1 MDCDN
6 TQILSVRCDD
16 ASVYTAD
23 IYISAIHPLRT
34 LEQLGNTSMLRPA
47 YKRRIQEARQT
58 IGCFTVYLHFK
69 KDRLPYMNHNFYA
82 YNQDTPW
89 DCEHYTSETWPK
101 GFLYMHFCHESS
113 PRYAQTGIIISY
125 MQMEDV
131 VQWRGAR
138 VGHRGEAYEAF
149 KREHA
154 EKLLESLDQHL
165 PGTKACVEVYYTSTP
180 LTYEDYTGTEQGGMY
195 GIAKDINAAMGGRV
209 SHKTKIPNLLFAGQN
224 VNSHGILGTLVGS
237 LVTCGEIV
245 GSDKLEQDLNLNNNT
260 NGK

>member
-1 MDCDN
+1 
-6 TQILSVRCDD
+6 
-16 ASVYTAD
+16 
-23 IYISAIHPLRT
+23 
-34 LEQLGNTSMLRPA
+34 
-47 YKRRIQEARQT
+47 
-58 IGCFTVYLHFK
+58 
-69 KDRLPYMNHNFYA
+69 
-82 YNQDTPW
+82 
-89 DCEHYTSETWPK
+89 
-101 GFLYMHFCHESS
+101 
-113 PRYAQTGIIISY
+113 